1 MSDVSS
7 VIAQRLKFSMKDL
20 FSKCDQI
27 CRKLGIWSHLRKK
40 SLIEN
45 FIFCAVNLL
54 PLPKGKSS
62 RSQMFFK
69 IGVVKNFTNSTKKKS
84 ASESCCNKGL
94 NACNLIKKEHLR
106 RLLLKGQRACQLYSA
121 NNLAY
126 DQQKKSPEGV
136 LQRSCPRKRSQ
147 YF

>member
-7 VIAQRLKFSMKDL
+7 VIAKRLKFSMKDL

-45 FIFCAVNLL
+45 FIFLCS
-54 PLPKGKSS
+54 KSTS
-62 RSQMFFK
+62 
-69 IGVVKNFTNSTKKKS
+69 FTQGQKQPFPDVLQNRCCEKLHKFHKKKS